1 MKKLV
6 KYKYILVL
14 IVGLI
19 LVNLL
24 ASIFHQRF
32 DLTQDQRFTLSPAAK
47 AIIDKVKSPI
57 VIDVFLKGNFPP
69 EFRKLQNET
78 RQLLEEF
85 EAYNPNIRFD
95 FTDPLADG
103 DDANAIAQEFY
114 ELGMTPAR
122 VSVMENGKTSE
133 TLIFPWAIASF
144 NNKTVRIPLLKN
156 KLGATDEERV
166 NNSVQQLEY
175 AFADGLSQLV
185 RKKEKKIAIMRGNG
199 ELPDANIANFIQN
212 IRKYYFVAPFT
223 LDSTAVNPGKTLKDL
238 NDFDL
243 IIEAKPTQAYTEKEK
258 YLLDQYLMQGGK
270 VIWLVEKVAMET
282 DSLFNKTG
290 SALAFPRDLNLN
302 DLFFSY
308 GLRINPVLINDI
320 YSAPI
325 ILASGSG
332 NDTQFTPYP
341 WFYSPLTTSP
351 KTHPIINNIEAVKF
365 EWANQIDTLRNEVKK
380 TILLSSSPQTKI
392 ESAPLEISLNILNTK
407 PNLSTYTAGEQ
418 ALAVLFEGRFKSVY
432 KNRVKPFETDK
443 PIDLSEPTKMIVVA
457 DGDVIKNQLKQ
468 GEPLELGFDRY
479 TGNTYGNKEFLMNSV
494 NYLLDDSG
502 LIDIRSKEISIA
514 FLDLEKVAE
523 EREKWQFINLIIPLL
538 LLALGAF
545 AFNYFRKKR
554 YLRK

>member
-1 MKKLV
+1 LKKLA
-6 KYKYILVL
+6 KYKYLLIL

-32 DLTQDQRFTLSPAAK
+32 DLTQDQRFTLSPASK
-47 AIIDKVKSPI
+47 AIIDEVRSPI
-57 VIDVFLKGNFPP
+57 IIDVFLKGNFPP

-95 FTDPLADG
+95 FTDPLAVG
-103 DDANAIAQEFY
+103 DDANAVAQEFY
-114 ELGMTPAR
+114 EMGMTPAR
-122 VSVMENGKTSE
+122 VSVKENGKTSE
-133 TLIFPWAIASF
+133 TLIFPWAIANF
-144 NNKTVRIPLLKN
+144 NNKTVKIPLLKN

-185 RKKEKKIAIMRGNG
+185 RTKEKKIAIMRGNG
-199 ELPDANIANFIQN
+199 ELPDAHIANFIQN

-223 LDSTAVNPGKTLKDL
+223 LDSTAVDPVKTLRNIKE
-238 NDFDL
+238 FDL

-290 SALAFPRDLNLN
+290 KALAFPRDLNLN

-325 ILASGSG
+325 VLASGRG

-392 ESAPLEISLNILNTK
+392 EGTPLEISLNILNTK

-418 ALAVLFEGRFKSVY
+418 ALAVLFEGRFKSAY
-432 KNRVKPFETDK
+432 KNRVKPFEVDK
-443 PIDLSEPTKMIVVA
+443 PIDLSEPSKMIVVA

-494 NYLLDDSG
+494 NYLLDDTG

-523 EREKWQFINLIIPLL
+523 EREKWQFINLVIPLL
-538 LLALGAF
+538 ILVLGAF

>member
-1 MKKLV
+1 LKKLV

-24 ASIFHQRF
+24 AASFHQRF

-47 AIIDKVKSPI
+47 AIMDEVRSPI

-69 EFRKLQNET
+69 EFRRLQNET

-95 FTDPLADG
+95 FTDPLAEG
-103 DDANAIAQEFY
+103 EDANAIAQEFY
-114 ELGMTPAR
+114 ELGMMPAR
-122 VSVMENGKTSE
+122 VSVMENVKTSE

-185 RKKEKKIAIMRGNG
+185 RTKEKKIAIMKGNG

-223 LDSTAVNPGKTLKDL
+223 LDSTAVNPGKTLRDL

-243 IIEAKPTQAYTEKEK
+243 IIEPKPTQAYTEKEK

-282 DSLFNKTG
+282 DSLFNKKG

-341 WFYSPLTTSP
+341 WFYSPLSTSP

-392 ESAPLEISLNILNTK
+392 EGTPLELSLNILNTK
-407 PNLSTYTAGEQ
+407 PNLSTYIAGEQ
-418 ALAVLFEGRFKSVY
+418 ALAVLFEGRFKSAY

-443 PIDLSEPTKMIVVA
+443 QIDLSKPTKMIVVA

-502 LIDIRSKEISIA
+502 LIDIRSKEINIA
-514 FLDLEKVAE
+514 FLDLDKVAE

-538 LLALGAF
+538 LLAFGAF

>member
-1 MKKLV
+1 MKKSV
-6 KYKYILVL
+6 KYLLMLIL
-14 IVGLI
+14 GLI

-24 ASIFHQRF
+24 ASEFHQRF
-32 DLTQDQRFTLSPAAK
+32 DLTRDQRYTLSPAAK
-47 AIIDKVKSPI
+47 AILDEVRSPI
-57 VIDVFLKGNFPP
+57 VIDVFLKGSFPP
-69 EFRKLQNET
+69 EFRRLQIET

-85 EAYNPNIRFD
+85 ESHNPNIRFD
-95 FTDPLADG
+95 FTDPLAEG

-114 ELGMTPAR
+114 DLGMTPAR
-122 VSVMENGKTSE
+122 LSVMENGKASE

-175 AFADGLSQLV
+175 VFADGLSQLV
-185 RKKEKKIAIMRGNG
+185 RTKEKKIAIIRGNG
-199 ELPDANIANFIQN
+199 ELPDAYLANFIQD

-223 LDSTAVNPGKTLKDL
+223 LDSTAVNPAKTLRDL
-238 NDFDL
+238 TDFDL
-243 IIEAKPTQAYTEKEK
+243 IIEAKPTLAYTEKEK

-290 SALAFPRDLNLN
+290 SAFAFPRELNLS

-325 ILASGSG
+325 VLASGSG

-341 WFYSPLTTSP
+341 WFYSPLSTSP

-365 EWANQIDTLRNEVKK
+365 EWANQIDTLKSNVEK
-380 TILLSSSPQTKI
+380 TILLTSSPQTKI
-392 ESAPLEISLNILNTK
+392 EGTPVEISLNILNTK
-407 PNLSTYTAGEQ
+407 PNLSAYTAGEQ
-418 ALAVLFEGRFKSVY
+418 ALAVLFEGRFKSAY
-432 KNRVKPFETDK
+432 TNRVKPFEIER
-443 PIDLSEPTKMIVVA
+443 PIDLSKPTKMIVVA

-514 FLDLEKVAE
+514 FLDAEKVAK
-523 EREKWQFINLIIPLL
+523 ERETWQFINLIIPLL
-538 LLALGAF
+538 ILALGAF
-545 AFNYFRKKR
+545 AFNYYRKKR

>member
-24 ASIFHQRF
+24 AASFHQRF

-47 AIIDKVKSPI
+47 AIMDEVRSPI

-69 EFRKLQNET
+69 EFRRLQNET

-95 FTDPLADG
+95 FTDPLAEG
-103 DDANAIAQEFY
+103 EDANAIAQEFY

-144 NNKTVRIPLLKN
+144 NSKTVKIPLLKN

-185 RKKEKKIAIMRGNG
+185 RTKEKKIAIMRGNG

-223 LDSTAVNPGKTLKDL
+223 LDSTAVNPGKTLRDL

-243 IIEAKPTQAYTEKEK
+243 IIEPKPTQAYTEKEK

-341 WFYSPLTTSP
+341 WFYSPLSTSP

-392 ESAPLEISLNILNTK
+392 EGTPLELSLNILNTK
-407 PNLSTYTAGEQ
+407 PNLSTYIAGEQ
-418 ALAVLFEGRFKSVY
+418 ALAVLFEGRFKSAY

-443 PIDLSEPTKMIVVA
+443 QIDLSKPTKMIVVA

-502 LIDIRSKEISIA
+502 LIDIRSKEINIA
-514 FLDLEKVAE
+514 FLDLDKVAE

-538 LLALGAF
+538 LLAFGAF